1 LHIFHQS
8 CEMEIS
14 LRESF
19 RKNLA
24 KVVRYS
30 RMQAMPY
37 FVYGA
42 ESDLKLFL
50 FEKMNLVGASSRPL
64 QFMNNKC

>member
-1 LHIFHQS
+1 MVHSKL
-8 CEMEIS
+8 
-14 LRESF
+14 
-19 RKNLA
+19 
-24 KVVRYS
+24 
-30 RMQAMPY
+30 
-37 FVYGA
+37 